1 MLARAWPCCSAGH
14 SQPNMA
20 GLYIHI
26 PFCVRKC
33 IYCDFYSLPTAT
45 GPLSKRLV
53 HAEPDQPDFLAALET
68 ELRQLPRPFRPETV
82 FMGGGTPTELSA
94 PDLARLLE
102 LLHQQVDLSA
112 VTEWTCESNPGTLT
126 REKATLLQSAGVN
139 RMSLGVQ
146 SFDPKTLEFLGR
158 IHSAEEAAAGFHL
171 LRDVGLPSI
180 NLDLIYGVP
189 GSGLEIVQRDVERLI
204 ELAPDHAACYC
215 LIFEDGTPLADLR
228 ARGFVKEVDDDTERT
243 QYEWVRNRLRD
254 AGYQHYEISNFARP
268 GHTCRHNQLY
278 WGAGEYL
285 GVGPSAHSH
294 WRGERYGN
302 VRDLAQY
309 CRKMLGGQSARAFS
323 ERLPP
328 EAKARE
334 TLVMALRQLEG
345 ITWTQFQADTGF
357 DLRALCG
364 ETLDWLARQGLME
377 LTPERVRLTDEGL
390 FVSDGVFAEL
400 V

>member
-1 MLARAWPCCSAGH
+1 
-14 SQPNMA
+14 MA

-45 GPLSKRLV
+45 GPLSARLQGN
-53 HAEPDQPDFLAALET
+53 EPDQPDFISALEV
-68 ELRQLPRPFRPETV
+68 ELSQLPTPFRPDTV
-82 FMGGGTPTELSA
+82 FMGGGTPTELSTC
-94 PDLARLLE
+94 DLGRLLD
-102 LLHQQVDLSA
+102 LLHRHVDLSA

-126 REKATLLQSAGVN
+126 REKALLLQASGVN

-158 IHSAEEAAAGFHL
+158 IHSATEAAEGYHL
-171 LRDVGLPSI
+171 LRDIGVPNI

-189 GSGLEIVQRDVERLI
+189 GSGLEVVQRDVERLI
-204 ELAPDHAACYC
+204 ELGPDHAACYC
-215 LIFEDGTPLADLR
+215 LIFEEGTPLADLR
-228 ARGFVKEVDDDTERT
+228 ARGFVKEVDDETERT
-243 QYEWVRNRLRD
+243 QYEWVRARLQA

-268 GHTCRHNQLY
+268 GRSCQHNRLY

-302 VRDLAQY
+302 VRDLKGY
-309 CRKMLGGQSARAFS
+309 CRRLLSGQPVRAFS
-323 ERLPP
+323 ERLDP

-334 TLVMALRQLEG
+334 TLIMALRLTEG
-345 ITWTQFQADTGF
+345 ITWADFKNTTGL
-357 DLRALCG
+357 DLRTLCG
-364 ETLDWLARQGLME
+364 PTLDWLAQQDLLE
-377 LTPERVRLTDEGL
+377 VSPERVKLTENGL
-390 FVSDGVFAEL
+390 FVSDGIFSEL

>member
-1 MLARAWPCCSAGH
+1 MS
-14 SQPNMA
+14 
-20 GLYIHI
+20 GLYVHI

-33 IYCDFYSLPTAT
+33 IYCDFYSLPTAQ
-45 GPLSKRLV
+45 GPLAKRLV
-53 HAEPDQPDFLAALET
+53 QGETDQPDFLAALAV
-68 ELRQLPRPFRPETV
+68 ELRQLPRPFRPATV

-94 PDLARLLE
+94 GDLARLLE
-102 LLHQQVDLSA
+102 LLHRHVDLSG
-112 VTEWTCESNPGTLT
+112 VVEWTCESNPGTLT
-126 REKATLLQSAGVN
+126 REKARLLLDAGVN

-158 IHSAEEAAAGFHL
+158 IHSADEAAEGYQL
-171 LRDVGLPSI
+171 LRELGVPGI

-189 GSGLEIVQRDVERLI
+189 GSGLDVVQRDVERLI
-204 ELAPDHAACYC
+204 ELGPDHTACYC

-243 QYEWVRNRLRD
+243 QYEWVRNRLRA
-254 AGYQHYEISNFARP
+254 AGYRHYEISNFARP
-268 GHTCRHNQLY
+268 GQECRHNLLY

-302 VRDLAQY
+302 VRDLAAY
-309 CRKMLGGQSARAFS
+309 CRKLLGGQSARSFS
-323 ERLPP
+323 ERLDP

-334 TLVMALRQLEG
+334 TLVMALRRLDG
-345 ITWTQFQADTGF
+345 ITWEQFHSDTGF

-364 ETLDWLARQGLME
+364 ETLDWLSRQGLLE
-377 LTPERVRLTDEGL
+377 VSPTGVRLTDEGL
-390 FVSDGVFAEL
+390 FVSDGIFAEL

>member
-1 MLARAWPCCSAGH
+1 MP
-14 SQPNMA
+14 
-20 GLYIHI
+20 GLYVHI

-33 IYCDFYSLPTAT
+33 IYCDFYSMPTAQ

-53 HAEPDQPDFLAALET
+53 QPEPDQPDFMAALAR
-68 ELRQLPRPFRPETV
+68 ELQDLPRPFRPETV

-94 PDLARLLE
+94 ADLGALLD
-102 LLHQQVDLSA
+102 LLHRHVDLSA

-126 REKATLLQSAGVN
+126 REKAHLLKAAGVN

-158 IHSAEEAAAGFHL
+158 IHSADEAAEGYHL
-171 LRDVGLPSI
+171 LRDVGFPSL

-189 GSGLEIVQRDVERLI
+189 GSGLEVVQRDVERLI
-204 ELAPDHAACYC
+204 ELGPDHAACYC

-228 ARGFVKEVDDDTERT
+228 ARGFVKEVDDDTERE
-243 QYEWVRNRLRD
+243 QYEWVRNRLRA
-254 AGYQHYEISNFARP
+254 AGYEHYEISNFAKP
-268 GHTCRHNQLY
+268 GHTCRHNRLY

-302 VRDLAQY
+302 VRDLAAY
-309 CRKMLGGQSARAFS
+309 GRKMLAGQSVRAFS
-323 ERLPP
+323 ERLEP

-334 TLVMALRQLEG
+334 TLVMALRLREG
-345 ITWTQFQADTGF
+345 ITWAQFQHDTGF
-357 DLRALCG
+357 ELRALCG
-364 ETLDWLARQGLME
+364 DTLNWLAEQDLLE
-377 LTPERVRLTDEGL
+377 LTGDGVRLTEAGL

>member
-1 MLARAWPCCSAGH
+1 MNPH
-14 SQPNMA
+14 
-20 GLYIHI
+20 GLYVHV

-33 IYCDFYSLPTAT
+33 IYCDFYSLPTAQ

-53 HAEPDQPDFLAALET
+53 DGEPDQPDFMAALEV
-68 ELRQLPRPFRPETV
+68 ELRQLPTPFHPTTV
-82 FMGGGTPTELSA
+82 FIGGGTPTELSTR
-94 PDLARLLE
+94 DLSRLLE
-102 LLHQQVDLSA
+102 LLHHHIDLSR

-126 REKATLLQSAGVN
+126 REKALLLKSAGVN

-146 SFDPKTLEFLGR
+146 SFDAKTLEFLGR
-158 IHSAEEAAAGFHL
+158 IHSADEAAEGYRL
-171 LRDVGLPSI
+171 LRDIGMPSI

-189 GSGLEIVQRDVERLI
+189 GSGLEIVQRDVERII
-204 ELAPDHAACYC
+204 ELAPDHTACYC

-268 GHTCRHNQLY
+268 GQACRHNQLY
-278 WGAGEYL
+278 WGAGEYV

-294 WRGERYGN
+294 WQGERYGN
-302 VRDLAQY
+302 VRDLAAY
-309 CRKMLGGQSARAFS
+309 TRRLLGGQNVRSFS
-323 ERLPP
+323 ERLPAEP
-328 EAKARE
+328 KARE
-334 TLVMALRQLEG
+334 TLVMALRQLDG
-345 ITWTQFQADTGF
+345 ITWAQFNQDTGF
-357 DLRALCG
+357 DLRTLCG
-364 ETLDWLARQGLME
+364 DTLDWLANQGLLE
-377 LTPERVRLTDEGL
+377 VTPERVKLSEEGL